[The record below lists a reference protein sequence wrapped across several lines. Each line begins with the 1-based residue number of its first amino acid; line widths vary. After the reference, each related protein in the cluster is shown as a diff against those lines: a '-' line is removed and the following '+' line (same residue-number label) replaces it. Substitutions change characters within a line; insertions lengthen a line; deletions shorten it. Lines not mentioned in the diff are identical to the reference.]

1 MSGIVSEHFV
11 HDLIVFLF
19 AVSGGITL
27 SAIIANSYRLVAKR
41 PEGRAGTV
49 VHYAVM
55 ALAGPSVL
63 LANATRSY
71 RKEDCSDLAY
81 LIAVAVSGYWAFA
94 IGMVMLTAYAVVK

>member
-1 MSGIVSEHFV
+1 MSGILGERFV

-27 SAIIANSYRLVAKR
+27 SAIIANVYRLVAKR
-41 PEGRAGTV
+41 PAGTTGTV

-55 ALAGPSVL
+55 VLAGPSVL
-63 LANATRSY
+63 LTNATRSY
-71 RKEDCSDLAY
+71 RKDDCSDFAY